1 MTEGSVEHAYD
12 VESWCDEAVEAGNL
26 YFQL

>member
-1 MTEGSVEHAYD
+1 MIEGSVEHAYD